1 MRKYKAALLGYYG
14 FNNLGDDLL
23 LQASINLLVDS
34 GISRKKIIA
43 FSNNPD
49 ETSKNFHIESINRW
63 HYREIWQTLKNCE
76 SLILGGGGLFQD
88 STSIKSCIWYWAIM
102 RLANLAGTKIFALG
116 QSIGPLESRF
126 GRFFTGNALRLC
138 EFVHVRDNN
147 SQKIAENFNCRNVIK
162 GSDIALSLVREITGK
177 ITRDNACYIES
188 ISESEGL
195 PQNSQEKRGRMLI
208 NLRPCK
214 NLDSFVK
221 VIQPYINNYPG
232 EKVGVALSPEDEN
245 ALKYLKL
252 DKIVRVKNFHEACE
266 IWQNSKIALGM
277 RLHFGVLSRIFATPL
292 ALMPYDVKV
301 SEFANESGVPCI
313 IDKWENPVKPHEIN
327 LLYYDKICT
336 WINTE
341 LMK

>member
-23 LQASINLLVDS
+23 LQASINILLDS
-34 GISRKKIIA
+34 GISREKIIV
-43 FSNNPD
+43 FSNKPD
-49 ETSKNFHIESINRW
+49 ETSKNFQVESINRW
-63 HYREIWQTLKNCE
+63 HYREIWRTLKNCE

-88 STSIKSCIWYWAIM
+88 STSIKSCAWYWAIM
-102 RLANLAGTKIFALG
+102 RLAKLAGTKIFALG
-116 QSIGPLESRF
+116 QSIGPLESRL
-126 GRFFTGNALRLC
+126 GRFFAGNALRLC
-138 EFVHVRDNN
+138 EFVHVRDEN
-147 SQKIAENFNCRNVIK
+147 SRKLAENFNCKNVFK
-162 GSDIALSLVREITGK
+162 GSDIALSLVREIAGK
-177 ITRDNACYIES
+177 MTCDNANNINFES
-188 ISESEGL
+188 QSKR
-195 PQNSQEKRGRMLI
+195 EKMLI

-221 VIQPYINNYPG
+221 IILPEINNYQG
-232 EKVGVALSPEDEN
+232 EKIGVALSPEDEN
-245 ALKYLKL
+245 ALKNLKL
-252 DKIVRVKNFHEACE
+252 EKIIRVKNFHETCE
-266 IWQNSKIALGM
+266 IWQDSKIALGM

-313 IDKWENPVKPHEIN
+313 IDKWENPVKPREIN

-341 LMK
+341 LTK